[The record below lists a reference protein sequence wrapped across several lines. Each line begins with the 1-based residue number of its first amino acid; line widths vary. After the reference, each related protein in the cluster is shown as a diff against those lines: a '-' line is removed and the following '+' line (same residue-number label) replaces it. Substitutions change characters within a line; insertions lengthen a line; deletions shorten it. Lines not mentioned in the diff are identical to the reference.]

1 MKNLPK
7 TETSEVLCFSSMGNE
22 PGLKTE
28 SRELT
33 PAARAMRRRE
43 IDAAKDKNHKRQL
56 LRSVPGEEASSA
68 AGDDRQTYK
77 GCDPG
82 RGYEKRSGKSA
93 VTLNL

>member
-7 TETSEVLCFSSMGNE
+7 TKTPEVLCFSSMGNE

-43 IDAAKDKNHKRQL
+43 IDTAKDKKLQT
-56 LRSVPGEEASSA
+56 PAS
-68 AGDDRQTYK
+68 
-77 GCDPG
+77 
-82 RGYEKRSGKSA
+82 
-93 VTLNL
+93 